1 MLGFR
6 KIMQILKGRLSRML
20 TEQFAAND
28 QVGYLVLEFLV
39 GNTPS
44 KVASSVRKG
53 AAPLLM

>member
-28 QVGYLVLEFLV
+28 QVGYIVLEFLV

-44 KVASSVRKG
+44 KVASTVRKG
-53 AAPLLM
+53 EAQLLM

>member
-28 QVGYLVLEFLV
+28 QVGYLALEFLV

-44 KVASSVRKG
+44 KVASS
-53 AAPLLM
+53 

>member
-28 QVGYLVLEFLV
+28 QVRYLALAFLE

-44 KVASSVRKG
+44 KIVSSVRKG

>member
-28 QVGYLVLEFLV
+28 QVGYLALEFLEV
-39 GNTPS
+39 NTPS
-44 KVASSVRKG
+44 KVTSSVRKG